1 MEVRGIPRTNSSRL
15 ISWVLI
21 LVTECLLAYAVILYP
36 SYALAFF
43 IASLFVLS
51 LFFYPELSY
60 FLFLL
65 SSMCHLF
72 QFQVSS
78 AHSVP
83 PRMWRIDIVPMDIVA
98 LRALLTNILVI
109 LASLVWVFARMAKA
123 RPPYPKTALDLP
135 AFFFF
140 LWFVMTLFWTPD
152 WSTGLIVLFSIMCCY
167 LGFALSVTVI
177 RTKKILHIAVWLL
190 IVVGLMNAA
199 VAAYSLHGE
208 PVWKE
213 FYRNENI
220 SLYFSFIHMARMRGM
235 GFIYSP
241 LTAYLLNVAIL
252 LALTML
258 LVTPSLKKRWVLAL
272 MIFFMIYGH
281 MTTISKGGTLGL
293 LVGLFFMVAAC
304 KPLRKHFLSA
314 GAMIITV
321 LILSMVLVY
330 ATWPWPE
337 KAQLLQGRQ
346 SMAPR
351 YLIWGAGFEEFLGTY
366 GFGFGGGAFF
376 PAHSIYL
383 QILYELGIPGLM
395 FWLWLLFKL
404 FCSVREVLFKKGIEP
419 YYRTM
424 ILGFSAA
431 MISILTVSLADSYYS
446 EETMWTLLGIG
457 MAMIN
462 LAAKPSAEQQKVN
475 NILLPL
481 ETGKG
486 RESIAFL
493 HS

>member
-1 MEVRGIPRTNSSRL
+1 MEARGIPRTNSSRW
-15 ISWVLI
+15 ISWILI
-21 LVTECLLAYAVILYP
+21 LMTQCLLAYAVILYP
-36 SYALAFF
+36 SYALVLF
-43 IASLFVLS
+43 IVSLFVLS

-98 LRALLTNILVI
+98 LRALLPNVLVVI
-109 LASLVWVFARMAKA
+109 ASLVWGFARMAKA
-123 RPPYPKTALDLP
+123 RPPYQKTALDLP
-135 AFFFF
+135 ALFLF
-140 LWFVMTLFWTPD
+140 LWFVMTLFWTQD
-152 WSTGLIVLFSIMCCY
+152 LSTGLVVLFSIICCY
-167 LGFALSVTVI
+167 LGFVLSVTVI

-190 IVVGLMNAA
+190 ICVGLMNAA
-199 VAAYSLHGE
+199 VAAYSLHGD

-213 FYRNENI
+213 FYRSENV
-220 SLYFSFIHMARMRGM
+220 SLYFSFIHMARTRGM

-241 LTAYLLNVAIL
+241 MTAYLLNVAIL
-252 LALTML
+252 LAVTIF
-258 LVTPSLKKRWVLAL
+258 LVTTSLKKRWILAL
-272 MIFFMIYGH
+272 MIFFMAYGH

-293 LVGLFFMVAAC
+293 LVGLFFMAAAC
-304 KPLRKHFLSA
+304 RPLRKHLLFSS
-314 GAMIITV
+314 AMIIT
-321 LILSMVLVY
+321 ILMISMILVY
-330 ATWPWPE
+330 GTWPWPE
-337 KAQLLQGRQ
+337 KAQLLHGRQ
-346 SMAPR
+346 SMAQR

-404 FCSVREVLFKKGIEP
+404 FCSVRDVLLKKWVEP

-431 MISILTVSLADSYYS
+431 MISVLTVSLADSYYS

-457 MAMIN
+457 MAIVN
-462 LAAKPSAEQQKVN
+462 LANSSACAGQQKVDT
-475 NILLPL
+475 ILVPL
-481 ETGKG
+481 DTGKG
-486 RESIAFL
+486 
-493 HS
+493 